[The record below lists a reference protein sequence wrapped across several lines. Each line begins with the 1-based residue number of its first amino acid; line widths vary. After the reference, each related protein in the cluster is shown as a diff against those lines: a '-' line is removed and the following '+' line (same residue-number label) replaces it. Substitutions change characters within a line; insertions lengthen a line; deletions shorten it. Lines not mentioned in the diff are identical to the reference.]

1 MIIPIPVG
9 AIRRLAAEAKMEEAA
24 RRKMA
29 AEAGYACTFCGE
41 VDMPEV
47 VRGGEFWL
55 HVLGYMAWIVPG
67 IIYGMW
73 RNRHRKLRCRKC
85 RQIVGDAPPA

>member
-9 AIRRLAAEAKMEEAA
+9 AIRRAAQEARMEAAARRQLAAEH
-24 RRKMA
+24 
-29 AEAGYACTFCGE
+29 GYACAFCGE

-47 VRGGEFWL
+47 VRGGELWI
-55 HVLGYMAWIVPG
+55 HIVAYMMWIIPG
-67 IIYGMW
+67 IFYGGW

-85 RQIVGDAPPA
+85 RRIVGDAPPL